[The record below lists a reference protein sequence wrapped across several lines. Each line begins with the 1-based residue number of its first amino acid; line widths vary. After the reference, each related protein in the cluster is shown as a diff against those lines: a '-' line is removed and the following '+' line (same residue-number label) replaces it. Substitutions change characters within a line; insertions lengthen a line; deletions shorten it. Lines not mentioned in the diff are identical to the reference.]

1 MIWAIRN
8 WQLVLIMTLAFVLGL
23 VGIRSASLSN
33 RLAAAKARADELE
46 SYRNGRTD
54 ADEVDRTIGGDPA
67 AAREFLRNRKP

>member
-1 MIWAIRN
+1 MIWALRN
-8 WQLVLIMTLAFVLGL
+8 WQLVLIATLAFLLGI

-33 RLAAAKARADELE
+33 RLAAAKAKAKELE
-46 SYRNGRTD
+46 SYRNGRND